1 MRRPPRAPRGP
12 RARRTLPRLTRRPP
26 AVAFR
31 PATPPPPPMQIS
43 VSHQDGVAIVA
54 LAGSLDALTADALT
68 DAMREQVRAGQTRFV
83 AALAELEY
91 TSSAGLR
98 VLLETVKEARRRGG
112 DLRLAAVQG
121 RVQRVLDLSG
131 FTSILKCFP
140 DVPGAVA
147 SFAP

>member
-1 MRRPPRAPRGP
+1 
-12 RARRTLPRLTRRPP
+12 
-26 AVAFR
+26 
-31 PATPPPPPMQIS
+31 MQIS

>member
-1 MRRPPRAPRGP
+1 
-12 RARRTLPRLTRRPP
+12 
-26 AVAFR
+26 
-31 PATPPPPPMQIS
+31 
-43 VSHQDGVAIVA
+43 
-54 LAGSLDALTADALT
+54 
-68 DAMREQVRAGQTRFV
+68 MREQVRGGQTRFV
-83 AALAELEY
+83 AALADLEY

-112 DLRLAAVQG
+112 DLRLAAVHG